1 MMVLCVL
8 KKDFELGGYMVFFQ
22 FFVII
27 YDVCFN
33 YFFCVCNEQDGGD
46 LVYFQGY
53 IFLGVYVCVFL
64 EGCLIQEQLDNFCQE
79 VYGNGFFF
87 YLYLKLMLEFW
98 QFLIVFMGLGLIGVI
113 YQVKFLKYLEYCGLK
128 DIFKQIVYVFFG
140 DGEMDELEF
149 KGVII
154 IVICEK
160 LDNLVF
166 VINCNLQ
173 CFDGLVIGNGKI
185 INELEGI
192 FEGVGWNVIK
202 VMWGSCWDE
211 LLCKDISGKL
221 IQLMNEIVDGD
232 YQIFKLKDGV
242 YVCEYFFGKYFEIV
256 VLVVDWIDEQIW
268 VLNCGGYDLKKI
280 YVVFKKV
287 QEIKG
292 KVIVIFVYI
301 IKGYGMG
308 DVVEGK
314 NIVYQVKKM
323 NMDGVCYICDCFNVL
338 VFDVDIEKLLYI
350 IFLEGFEEY
359 IYLYV
364 QCQKL
369 YGYLLSCQLNFI
381 EKFELLSL

>member
-1 MMVLCVL
+1 
-8 KKDFELGGYMVFFQ
+8 
-22 FFVII
+22 
-27 YDVCFN
+27 
-33 YFFCVCNEQDGGD
+33 
-46 LVYFQGY
+46 
-53 IFLGVYVCVFL
+53 
-64 EGCLIQEQLDNFCQE
+64 
-79 VYGNGFFF
+79 
-87 YLYLKLMLEFW
+87 
-98 QFLIVFMGLGLIGVI
+98 
-113 YQVKFLKYLEYCGLK
+113 
-128 DIFKQIVYVFFG
+128 
-140 DGEMDELEF
+140 MDELEL

-173 CFDGLVIGNGKI
+173 CLDGLVIGNGKI

-192 FEGVGWNVIK
+192 FGGVGWNVIK
-202 VMWGSCWDE
+202 VIWGGCWDE

-232 YQIFKLKDGV
+232 YQIFKFKDGV
-242 YVCEYFFGKYFEIV
+242 YVCEYFFGKYLEIV

-268 VLNCGGYDLKKI
+268 VLNCGGYDLKKV
-280 YVVFKKV
+280 YVVLKKV

-292 KVIVIFVYI
+292 QLIVILVYI

-308 DVVEGK
+308 DIVEGK

-323 NMDGVCYICDCFNVL
+323 NMDGVCYVCDCFNVL
-338 VFDVDIEKLLYI
+338 VVDVDFEKLLYV

-369 YGYLLSCQLNFI
+369 NGYLLICQLKFI
-381 EKFELLSL
+381 EKFELLILVDFSVLLEE